1 MEELEIC
8 LNCEKN
14 KTMTEPHTFEIGNYC
29 ELELEKDEQEFIHT
43 NERYWSLCFDCYKKI
58 QPDNESTSVNH
69 FHNQIQFKKK
79 YFEKF
84 EKYGILRKIKKTPI
98 CLWYSVRPPNGTDE
112 DMFIKRMAKFVST
125 NSITKGKYTF
135 EWKYPDR
142 CADYKDRHSI
152 HFHGLLYGNIG
163 KINFHIKRQPERW
176 FNLNPKQK
184 FWIYNEE
191 DYQDKLEY
199 IDGNTQSE
207 TKNNEKRLD
216 KASRQELGLPNVI
229 EI

>member
-1 MEELEIC
+1 
-8 LNCEKN
+8 
-14 KTMTEPHTFEIGNYC
+14 
-29 ELELEKDEQEFIHT
+29 
-43 NERYWSLCFDCYKKI
+43 
-58 QPDNESTSVNH
+58 
-69 FHNQIQFKKK
+69 
-79 YFEKF
+79 
-84 EKYGILRKIKKTPI
+84 
-98 CLWYSVRPPNGTDE
+98 
-112 DMFIKRMAKFVST
+112 MAKFVST

-191 DYQDKLEY
+191 DYKDKLEY

-207 TKNNEKRLD
+207 IKNNEKRLD
-216 KASRQELGLPNVI
+216 KLSREELGLPNVI